1 MGTLATLSRPPVKAI
16 RTTRSSVARG
26 SVALALVVLAL
37 ASLPAAVG
45 ASPTAPAQEPAGCRR
60 DGCVNVVAVN
70 GLIDEIEADFII
82 DSLRESTPRA
92 GVVAV
97 VLQVDSAGVAVDDE
111 RLAEVARAIADS
123 EVPVSVWVGPSGSDA
138 LGGVVEL
145 VAVADS
151 SGVAPGS
158 GIGDAGAQ
166 RLRVDEFGELVV
178 DEARDDVLVGRD
190 AVRAGAVDRFSP
202 TIGDHIVNL
211 EGVETRTIDRD
222 GQRRQVPVPDVVFSK
237 LPLST
242 QLFHTVASPSVAY
255 LLLAVG
261 LGLLLFE
268 FFTAGVGV
276 AGVVGAVCVVL
287 AGFGVAALPHSTWA
301 LLLVVGSMLA
311 FGIDVQT
318 GIPRFWTAV
327 GMVAFTVGSIF
338 LFTDFRPTWIALVA
352 GIGGM
357 AVTMFSGMPS
367 MVRTRFATPTIGRD
381 WMVGQMG
388 DAITAV
394 DPDGTVRVSGG
405 LWRARTNRATPLA
418 AGDRVRVVSIDGLVL
433 EVEPEEGGAVDHREM
448 RRRRREQAAAEPVTD
463 TAADDV

>member
-1 MGTLATLSRPPVKAI
+1 MGTLASRSRLPVIAI
-16 RTTRSSVARG
+16 RAVLGA
-26 SVALALVVLAL
+26 VALALFVLVLA
-37 ASLPAAVG
+37 AETGPAG
-45 ASPTAPAQEPAGCRR
+45 ASPSAPTQDGAGCRR

-82 DSLRESTPRA
+82 DSLAASTPRA

-97 VLQVDSAGVAVDDE
+97 VLQVDSAGVAVDEE
-111 RLAEVARAIADS
+111 RFAEVARAVVDS

-138 LGGVVEL
+138 LGGAVEL

-158 GIGDAGAQ
+158 GVGDAGEQ
-166 RLRVDEFGELVV
+166 RLSVEEFGELVV
-178 DEARDDVLVGRD
+178 EGARDDVLVGRQ

-211 EGVETRTIDRD
+211 DGVETRTLDRD

-276 AGVVGAVCVVL
+276 AGVVGAVCTVL
-287 AGFGVAALPHSTWA
+287 AAYGVAALPHSTWA
-301 LLLVVGSMLA
+301 LALVVGSMVA
-311 FGIDVQT
+311 FAIDVQT
-318 GIPRFWTAV
+318 GIPRFWTSV
-327 GMVAFTVGSIF
+327 GMSAFTIGSIF
-338 LFTDFRPTWIALVA
+338 LFTDFRPTWIALAA

-381 WMVGQMG
+381 WMVGEMG
-388 DAITAV
+388 DALTAV

-405 LWRARTNRATPLA
+405 LWRAHTNRATPVA

-448 RRRRREQAAAEPVTD
+448 RQRRRDRSGAPDAPD
-463 TAADDV
+463 DPAADA